1 MPTPFKGEKKD
12 TPSFD
17 LVRAS
22 VNLTVASI
30 LISSATSLKLPLSTT
45 YVTFM
50 VAMGTSLADRA
61 WGRESAVYR
70 ITGVMTVIAGWFFT
84 AFMAFFAAFIIAMI
98 LHFGG
103 FVAMLILLVLVAF
116 AIIKS
121 FFMHKKKMKE
131 EQGAIQAEE
140 FILDENI
147 VKQCINNVNKTLFS
161 VINIY
166 NKSVAGLTL
175 EDRKLLKQVDKE
187 VNQLNVDAKQ
197 LKYNVYNV
205 LKRLQADSIETGH
218 YYVQIIDY
226 LREIAHS
233 LTFITGPSFQHI
245 DNNHKG
251 LLKVQNLEL
260 IEISGKISE
269 LFGFIME
276 MIKDN
281 DYTGVPDAIR
291 KQQNILEMLNEAR
304 KKQIKRIKQ
313 NEVGTR
319 NSVLYLAILNEGK
332 NIMLHTVNLLKAQRD
347 FILNNLE

>member
-1 MPTPFKGEKKD
+1 
-12 TPSFD
+12 
-17 LVRAS
+17 
-22 VNLTVASI
+22 
-30 LISSATSLKLPLSTT
+30 
-45 YVTFM
+45 
-50 VAMGTSLADRA
+50 
-61 WGRESAVYR
+61 
-70 ITGVMTVIAGWFFT
+70 
-84 AFMAFFAAFIIAMI
+84 
-98 LHFGG
+98 
-103 FVAMLILLVLVAF
+103 MLILLVLVAF